1 MMRKSIGIDIGTNNV
16 LIYIKGKGIVLNE
29 PSVVAVDVDTKE
41 VLAVGQEAR
50 SMIGRTPGKVQAIRP
65 LKDGVIADFEISE
78 IMLNYFLKKAHA
90 KGAIFSPRMLI
101 CCPSN
106 ITLVER
112 NAIREVAER
121 LGAKNVYIEQ
131 KAKAAALGAGL
142 DISKPIG
149 NMVIDIGGGT
159 TDIAILSISSI
170 VRSTSLKIAGN
181 TFDDDIIKY
190 IRNKHRLLI
199 GEKTAEDIKI
209 TIGTVCNEKNTS
221 MEIKGRNLITGLPD
235 SMIVSS
241 KEIKEA
247 LKDSIDKIVSEVA
260 LLLEIVSPE
269 LAGDITKNGITLTG
283 GGSLV
288 EGLDKL
294 LSEKLKMTVI
304 RADNPLTC
312 VAEGVGI
319 LLDSYI

>member
-1 MMRKSIGIDIGTNNV
+1 MRKSIGIDIGTNNV

-90 KGAIFSPRMLI
+90 KDAIFSPRMLI

-294 LSEKLKMTVI
+294 LSEKLKITVI